1 MVGRWRTTRREA
13 GRDTVEVLRY
23 CGTAGEDVLDATSFI
38 SGCVRAN
45 WVISTRQEFL
55 TIAKSLQLARTV
67 VSVVAYT
74 PVRRGVNCQCLHW
87 RPHLKVHCLV
97 TLEVHCLDE
106 GLTTQKMF
114 VHLPKIRKFYANYA
128 KFTQI
133 TQIYAKYFCVRTP
146 KF

>member
-13 GRDTVEVLRY
+13 GRDRVEVLRY

-67 VSVVAYT
+67 VSVVADIYT
-74 PVRRGVNCQCLHW
+74 RQAWGK
-87 RPHLKVHCLV
+87 RPEERAV
-97 TLEVHCLDE
+97 T
-106 GLTTQKMF
+106 
-114 VHLPKIRKFYANYA
+114 
-128 KFTQI
+128 
-133 TQIYAKYFCVRTP
+133 
-146 KF
+146 

>member
-1 MVGRWRTTRREA
+1 MVGRWRTTRRDA

-97 TLEVHCLDE
+97 TLEVHCLDTKVHGFQPPKISKSLGRNLPFSIRE
-106 GLTTQKMF
+106 AQ
-114 VHLPKIRKFYANYA
+114 VHLLERPETLRL
-128 KFTQI
+128 Q
-133 TQIYAKYFCVRTP
+133 
-146 KF
+146 